1 MLKEVTRAQPHDFPA
16 TLHELLAGTQRELDE
31 IKPPFVRD
39 MRQKAPQVF
48 QVIERRRAAL
58 FQRYFGKLL
67 VDGQRAGMVRKD
79 VPANL
84 IIEILL
90 AIVQAIMNPAKMEK
104 LGMMPKEG
112 FAGILKIVLQGA
124 LTPKGRKAC
133 AHGSLGARQ
142 PRSDRG
148 SRIHSELCP
157 VGAIALLLLLAGCGA
172 RKNAVSGT
180 IEVDEA
186 HVGPRS
192 GGRVEKI
199 LAWEGDRLHEGQ
211 VIVQLDAS
219 ELRARRDLASAQI
232 DTAAHDADAQEAQL
246 VFLRDDAGRQK
257 DLLNRR
263 VVSATDAERSDSAA
277 KAQEKNVAAAKMRVA
292 QARAQLADIDSQLA
306 EMQIIAPADSIL
318 EVLSV
323 KVGDVLPANRE
334 AATLLMTGHLWVRVY
349 VPESWLGL
357 IKLGEQVRV
366 RVDSFPHTDFN
377 GVVEQ
382 INRQAE
388 FTPRNVQTVADRIK
402 QVFGVKVRLPS
413 DDDRL
418 RAGMAADVYFP
429 NVK

>member
-1 MLKEVTRAQPHDFPA
+1 
-16 TLHELLAGTQRELDE
+16 LD
-31 IKPPFVRD
+31 
-39 MRQKAPQVF
+39 
-48 QVIERRRAAL
+48 L
-58 FQRYFGKLL
+58 
-67 VDGQRAGMVRKD
+67 MVSTG
-79 VPANL
+79 AFM
-84 IIEILL
+84 IILL
-90 AIVQAIMNPAKMEK
+90 I
-104 LGMMPKEG
+104 
-112 FAGILKIVLQGA
+112 AG
-124 LTPKGRKAC
+124 C
-133 AHGSLGARQ
+133 
-142 PRSDRG
+142 SDRG
-148 SRIHSELCP
+148 
-157 VGAIALLLLLAGCGA
+157 
-172 RKNAVSGT
+172 NAVSGT

-186 HVGPRS
+186 HVGPRA

-219 ELRARRDLASAQI
+219 ELRARRDLAAAQI
-232 DTAAHDADAQEAQL
+232 DTAVHDADAQEAQL
-246 VFLRDDAGRQK
+246 VFLRDDSKRQQ

-263 VVSATDAERSDSAA
+263 VVSATDAERADSAA
-277 KAQEKNVAAAKMRVA
+277 KTQEKNLAAAKMRVA

-306 EMQIIAPADSIL
+306 EMQVIAPSDSIL

-334 AATLLMTGHLWVRVY
+334 AATLLLTGHLWVRVY

-357 IKLGEQVRV
+357 IKLGEHVRV
-366 RVDSFPHTDFN
+366 RVDSFPQTDFE

-402 QVFGVKVRLPS
+402 QVFGVKIRLPS

>member
-1 MLKEVTRAQPHDFPA
+1 VNVS
-16 TLHELLAGTQRELDE
+16 
-31 IKPPFVRD
+31 FVR
-39 MRQKAPQVF
+39 RCAQSLSSA
-48 QVIERRRAAL
+48 
-58 FQRYFGKLL
+58 
-67 VDGQRAGMVRKD
+67 
-79 VPANL
+79 
-84 IIEILL
+84 
-90 AIVQAIMNPAKMEK
+90 
-104 LGMMPKEG
+104 
-112 FAGILKIVLQGA
+112 GA
-124 LTPKGRKAC
+124 L
-133 AHGSLGARQ
+133 
-142 PRSDRG
+142 
-148 SRIHSELCP
+148 
-157 VGAIALLLLLAGCGA
+157 ALLLLLSGCDTRG
-172 RKNAVSGT
+172 NAVSGT

-232 DTAAHDADAQEAQL
+232 DTAVHDADAQEAQL
-246 VFLRDDAGRQK
+246 VFLRDEARRQQ
-257 DLLNRR
+257 DLLQRR
-263 VVSATDAERSDSAA
+263 VVSSTDAERADSAA
-277 KAQEKNVAAAKMRVA
+277 KSQEKNVAAAKMRVA

-306 EMQIIAPADSIL
+306 EMQVVAPADSIL

-334 AATLLMTGHLWVRVY
+334 AATLLLTGHLWVRVY

-357 IKLGEQVRV
+357 IKLGEKVRV
-366 RVDSFPHTDFN
+366 RVDSFPHTDFE

-402 QVFGVKVRLPS
+402 QVFGVKIRLPS

-418 RAGMAADVYFP
+418 RAGMSADVYFP
-429 NVK
+429 RVK

>member
-1 MLKEVTRAQPHDFPA
+1 MNAL
-16 TLHELLAGTQRELDE
+16 
-31 IKPPFVRD
+31 FVRHNL
-39 MRQKAPQVF
+39 KAQSD
-48 QVIERRRAAL
+48 QGRR
-58 FQRYFGKLL
+58 
-67 VDGQRAGMVRKD
+67 
-79 VPANL
+79 
-84 IIEILL
+84 
-90 AIVQAIMNPAKMEK
+90 
-104 LGMMPKEG
+104 
-112 FAGILKIVLQGA
+112 
-124 LTPKGRKAC
+124 T
-133 AHGSLGARQ
+133 
-142 PRSDRG
+142 
-148 SRIHSELCP
+148 HSELILRLGTLA
-157 VGAIALLLLLAGCGA
+157 VLLLLAGCSDRG
-172 RKNAVSGT
+172 NAVSGT

-232 DTAAHDADAQEAQL
+232 DTALHDADAQEAQL

-257 DLLNRR
+257 DLLQRR
-263 VVSATDAERSDSAA
+263 VVSATDAERADSAA
-277 KAQEKNVAAAKMRVA
+277 KTQEKNVAAAKMRVA
-292 QARAQLADIDSQLA
+292 QARAQLADIDSQLS
-306 EMQIIAPADSIL
+306 EMQIVAPADSVL

-334 AATLLMTGHLWVRVY
+334 AATLLLTGHIWVRVY

-357 IKLGEQVRV
+357 IKLGEHVRV
-366 RVDSFPHTDFN
+366 RVDSFPHTDFD

-382 INRQAE
+382 ISRQAE

-402 QVFGVKVRLPS
+402 QVFGVKIRLPS

-429 NVK
+429 GVK

>member
-1 MLKEVTRAQPHDFPA
+1 MR
-16 TLHELLAGTQRELDE
+16 LAE
-31 IKPPFVRD
+31 
-39 MRQKAPQVF
+39 
-48 QVIERRRAAL
+48 
-58 FQRYFGKLL
+58 
-67 VDGQRAGMVRKD
+67 
-79 VPANL
+79 
-84 IIEILL
+84 
-90 AIVQAIMNPAKMEK
+90 
-104 LGMMPKEG
+104 
-112 FAGILKIVLQGA
+112 A
-124 LTPKGRKAC
+124 LT
-133 AHGSLGARQ
+133 
-142 PRSDRG
+142 
-148 SRIHSELCP
+148 
-157 VGAIALLLLLAGCGA
+157 LLLLLTGCGD
-172 RKNAVSGT
+172 RDKAVSGT

-199 LAWEGDRLHEGQ
+199 LASEGDRLHEGQ

-219 ELRARRDLASAQI
+219 ELRARRDLAVAQI
-232 DTAAHDADAQEAQL
+232 DTAVHDADAQEAQL
-246 VFLRDDAGRQK
+246 VFLRDDARRQQ

-263 VVSATDAERSDSAA
+263 VVSATDAERADSAA
-277 KAQEKNVAAAKMRVA
+277 KTQEKNVAAAKMRVA
-292 QARAQLADIDSQLA
+292 QARAQLADMDSQLA
-306 EMQIIAPADSIL
+306 EMQVIAPADSIL

-323 KVGDVLPANRE
+323 KVGDVLPGNRE
-334 AATLLMTGHLWVRVY
+334 AATLLLTGHLWVRVY

-366 RVDSFPHTDFN
+366 RVDSFPHTDFD

>member
-1 MLKEVTRAQPHDFPA
+1 MRLVRKS
-16 TLHELLAGTQRELDE
+16 
-31 IKPPFVRD
+31 FVRN
-39 MRQKAPQVF
+39 QTLWTF
-48 QVIERRRAAL
+48 TAL
-58 FQRYFGKLL
+58 AVSIF
-67 VDGQRAGMVRKD
+67 
-79 VPANL
+79 
-84 IIEILL
+84 
-90 AIVQAIMNPAKMEK
+90 
-104 LGMMPKEG
+104 
-112 FAGILKIVLQGA
+112 
-124 LTPKGRKAC
+124 
-133 AHGSLGARQ
+133 
-142 PRSDRG
+142 
-148 SRIHSELCP
+148 LC
-157 VGAIALLLLLAGCGA
+157 GCNT

-219 ELRARRDLASAQI
+219 ELRARRDLAAAQI
-232 DTAAHDADAQEAQL
+232 DTAIHDADAQEAQL
-246 VFLRDDAGRQK
+246 QFLRDDARRQQ
-257 DLLNRR
+257 DLLKRK
-263 VVSATDAERSDSAA
+263 VVSPNDAERADSSA
-277 KAQEKNVAAAKMRVA
+277 KTQEKNVAAAKMRVA
-292 QARAQLADIDSQLA
+292 QARAQQADIDSQLA
-306 EMQIIAPADSIL
+306 EMQVTAPADSIL

-323 KVGDVLPANRE
+323 KVGDVLPPNRE
-334 AATLLMTGHLWVRVY
+334 AATLLLTGHLWVRVY

-357 IKLGEQVRV
+357 IKLGEHVRV
-366 RVDSFPHTDFN
+366 RVDSFPRTDFD